1 MAGCECQ
8 QQGAAYQSCHTA
20 AMTSYIC
27 QSFVRQS
34 QPCICHPAIL
44 ASPHEHEKN
53 TTALPWVRYTV
64 ETIALDSVLAV
75 LQAGSMD
82 FLASQ
87 GFDFNKFV
95 YEGIPFMCVANR
107 DRRLEGISREPSRS
121 EISIHKPEDILFVAA
136 LVQQV
141 SAWLQVSAQ
150 HSTEF

>member
-1 MAGCECQ
+1 
-8 QQGAAYQSCHTA
+8 
-20 AMTSYIC
+20 
-27 QSFVRQS
+27 
-34 QPCICHPAIL
+34 
-44 ASPHEHEKN
+44 
-53 TTALPWVRYTV
+53 
-64 ETIALDSVLAV
+64 
-75 LQAGSMD
+75 MD